1 MESHD
6 NGHIE
11 PASYTTAKGRR
22 HLPSGL
28 FIPCVALLVAACSSV
43 TLPYDPAAM
52 ELDSRRTVVLVPGM
66 TGVELLDRQSGK
78 RVWGGGANL
87 IGPHDGGYRIALP
100 ISRQGE
106 AALEP
111 GRAIDRIR
119 LGPITKPIYGPIA
132 KLFENHGWRRGE
144 LATPT
149 ATDDLFFYA
158 YDWRRDNVDSARRL
172 AVQLETAAR
181 TRGDGRLAVTLICQS
196 NGGHICRYLV
206 KYGSASLEEAER
218 GLARPP
224 LGVTIDQVI
233 LVGNANGGSLRIL
246 RYLNRGRK
254 YVRYIGR
261 KLHPETFFTLESLY
275 QDLPAY
281 RTDLFVDE
289 LGEPLQVDLY
299 SSETWRRYGW
309 SIYSESSARRLAAD
323 RRPDLFG
330 DDAARA
336 QYLDAVLERARRIQE
351 LMRREGDLGQ
361 TRYYMIQSQAIATP
375 ERAVLR
381 RDRGR
386 WETLITGDKALHDLS
401 VARELSGP
409 GDGHATHGSQLWLA
423 SDEMEAMG
431 DEPLAVDAPHFEM
444 IRHPDTL
451 QYMLSLIAR
460 PATVRAQQV
469 AGAPGSVDPRP
480 RPGAACRLHL
490 VACPLP

>member
-6 NGHIE
+6 NGHLE
-11 PASYTTAKGRR
+11 PASHVTAKGRR
-22 HLPSGL
+22 HLPARL
-28 FIPCVALLVAACSSV
+28 YIPCAALLVAACSSV
-43 TLPYDPAAM
+43 TLPHNPAAM

-78 RVWGGGANL
+78 RVWGGGSNL
-87 IGPHDGGYRIALP
+87 IGPRDGGYRIALP
-100 ISRQGE
+100 ISPQGE
-106 AALEP
+106 DALEP
-111 GRAIDRIR
+111 GRVLDRIR
-119 LGPITKPIYGPIA
+119 LGPITKPVYGPVA
-132 KLFENHGWRRGE
+132 KLFETHGWRRGE

-172 AVQLETAAR
+172 AVQLEAAAR
-181 TRGDGRLAVTLICQS
+181 TRANGSLAVTLICQS

-218 GLARPP
+218 GLTRPP

-261 KLHPETFFTLESLY
+261 KLFPETFFTLESLY

-281 RTDLFVDE
+281 RSDLFVDE

-299 SSETWRRYGW
+299 SSESWRRYGW
-309 SIYSESSARRLAAD
+309 SIYSESSARRLESN

-330 DDAARA
+330 DEAARA
-336 QYLDAVLERARRIQE
+336 RYLDAVLQRARRIQE
-351 LMRREGDLGQ
+351 LMLREGDLGQ
-361 TRYYMIQSQAIATP
+361 TRYYMIQSRTIATP

-381 RDRGR
+381 RRGDR
-386 WETLITGDKALHDLS
+386 WETLITGDRALRDLS
-401 VARELSGP
+401 IAREMSAP

-423 SDEMEAMG
+423 PDEMKAMG
-431 DEPLAVDAPHFEM
+431 EESLAVDAPHFE
-444 IRHPDTL
+444 IILHPDTL

-460 PATVRAQQV
+460 PAAVRAQLLQKQKSAQTPHV
-469 AGAPGSVDPRP
+469 AGPRLESDSP
-480 RPGAACRLHL
+480 
-490 VACPLP
+490 